1 MTMPLGKQSQ
11 SGPLS
16 RAISAEVRAT
26 LARTRTHASQLSAAM
41 GVSPSYISNR
51 LRDKMSFTLNDVEAI
66 SQALGMN
73 LVDLVTAA
81 AQQAVEEHH

>member
-1 MTMPLGKQSQ
+1 
-11 SGPLS
+11 
-16 RAISAEVRAT
+16 
-26 LARTRTHASQLSAAM
+26 M